1 MALVALVAVIQAL
14 DLVVRL
20 PSDFPAY
27 GRLGIVVTTAYV
39 LGAGAV
45 LVAAWRAAGR
55 VTTRRWILSF
65 VIVGLAI
72 AIRAVIAVAFDA
84 PLAGENRIIHEQ
96 ALGVLDGANCCFSH
110 RPMGYPLTLAG
121 AYALLGIGP
130 GAIEALNI
138 ACAGLTTWLVFDIGR
153 VAWGRRVAALAAST
167 FAIVPSQVLMGLPPL
182 TEPLYT
188 VAVVAV
194 VRLAMSVPVRGLMI
208 AALLGLAVAAAQYV
222 RASAASLLGPLAML
236 PVLVGVGLR
245 RAALMAAITVA
256 AFVVAMLPVIS
267 YNLDTHG
274 DISVSTSAYAGWS
287 VFVGANQTH
296 DGRWNADDAA
306 LFTSFPSEHA
316 WDKSEFAGGLGVR
329 RITEDPWGYLELQ
342 PRKFVILWG
351 DESYA
356 AGYALTAGSAV
367 TRDLRVAWLLSQL
380 FYAPI
385 LVLSLIGM
393 ISERRRPGRG
403 VLLIGMIVSLVAATH
418 LFLEVHSRYHAYLVP
433 LFCLLAAA
441 GVEAL
446 VRWWHERR
454 PTPATS

>member
-1 MALVALVAVIQAL
+1 M
-14 DLVVRL
+14 
-20 PSDFPAY
+20 
-27 GRLGIVVTTAYV
+27 
-39 LGAGAV
+39 
-45 LVAAWRAAGR
+45 
-55 VTTRRWILSF
+55 

-72 AIRAVIAVAFDA
+72 GIRAVIALAFDA

-121 AYALLGIGP
+121 AYALLGVGP
-130 GAIEALNI
+130 GVIEALNI
-138 ACAGLTTWLVFDIGR
+138 AFAGLTTWLVFDIGR
-153 VAWGRRVAALAAST
+153 VAWDRRVAALAAST
-167 FAIVPSQVLMGLPPL
+167 FAVVPSQVLMTLPPL

-188 VAVVAV
+188 VAIVAV
-194 VRLAMSVPVRGLMI
+194 VRLAISVPVRGLLT
-208 AALLGLAVAAAQYV
+208 AAVLGLAVAAAQYV
-222 RASAASLLGPLAML
+222 RASAASMLGPLILL

-256 AFVVAMLPVIS
+256 AFFVGMLPVIS
-267 YNLDTHG
+267 YNLGAHG

-287 VFVGANQTH
+287 VFVGANQAN
-296 DGRWNADDAA
+296 DGRWNAEDSA
-306 LFTSFPSEHA
+306 LLTGFPGEDV

-329 RITEDPWGYLELQ
+329 RITEDPGGSLELQ

-367 TRDLRVAWLLSQL
+367 TREVRVAWLLSQL

-385 LVLSLIGM
+385 LVLSLVGM
-393 ISERRRPGRG
+393 IAERRRPGRG
-403 VLLIGMIVSLVAATH
+403 VLLIGMIVFLVAATH

-433 LFCLLAAA
+433 LFCLLAAV
-441 GVEAL
+441 GLQAL

-454 PTPATS
+454 PTLATS